1 MSYVL
6 ESRRILLRELKLW
19 VPMLQIGVPVY
30 AYGFDRGVKAI
41 GPGYSFDVAP
51 QYDSWLVPTLVDG
64 DKSYEKTDGE
74 RGEGVLLM
82 PIATA
87 GLYAW
92 EVAPGYEDKPD
103 IEKCFNPVKYPQG
116 TRFSRCFS
124 EELGQ
129 YIIQL
134 YVPTFRHV
142 EEYTIKTYA
151 MDRVWYE
158 GFVTTSE

>member
-1 MSYVL
+1 MLCIL

-19 VPMLQIGVPVY
+19 VPMFQIGVPVH
-30 AYGFDRGVKAI
+30 AYGFDRGTKAI
-41 GPGYSFDVAP
+41 GPGYTFDVAP
-51 QYDSWLVPTLVDG
+51 LYDSWLIPTLVDG
-64 DKSYEKTDGE
+64 DNSYEKANGD

-82 PIATA
+82 PIETA
-87 GLYAW
+87 NLYALD
-92 EVAPGYEDKPD
+92 VAKGSENAPEH
-103 IEKCFNPVKYPQG
+103 EKLFSPIQYPRG

-124 EELGQ
+124 AELGQ

-142 EEYTIKTYA
+142 EEYTIKTYT

-158 GFVTTSE
+158 GPVITSE